1 MTIRITKD
9 RLMEEISAIR
19 DAFIL
24 EAEYSEEEL
33 KRLNVPTGSAPAAV
47 KTAVKEETEPLELL
61 MEQPGHEAEAKPEA
75 AAKHKTA
82 TIVSISLGVVLAAA
96 AIVLFMLFWNP
107 KHSQVASTTEAEMD
121 ATQEASEA
129 PTEAETEQIKT
140 QEATEAATQEP
151 IVAVSE
157 VKIDEEHFPDLK
169 FRKYIIRYFDT
180 NKDNALDDLEIQNA
194 KEIVFDALEDV
205 NDRSKVASLKGIE
218 YFTQLELLRCADNQL
233 SELDIAK
240 NTALRVLDCS
250 GNRIAALDLSH
261 NTALEELDCR
271 QNDIREIDVSSNT
284 GLNIL
289 RCDGNPWESLNVGS
303 LPEKESFF
311 CDVETWHLV
320 K

>member
-47 KTAVKEETEPLELL
+47 KTAVKEETEPRELL

-121 ATQEASEA
+121 ATQEAS
-129 PTEAETEQIKT
+129 
-140 QEATEAATQEP
+140 EAATQEP

-261 NTALEELDCR
+261 NTALEKLDCR

-289 RCDGNPWESLNVGS
+289 RCDGNPWVSLNVGS